1 MALDPSIGL
10 NTNRPPPVDMFAGVE
25 RGMNMAALA
34 MKPEAIRQAIA
45 ASKATQ
51 ALTEAQTPGA
61 LEQSAQQAIK
71 TSEDRGR
78 VKAAQDAVELG
89 ADGKPSIDPL
99 TGTLKINRA
108 KHLYGLYRAGLGNEA
123 LEAESNQFKAMQEQ
137 QKVTG
142 TAIDMNNSVRNHLAV
157 AAKAKYDQTTGTDAE
172 KTAAAKVVWEQL
184 AQLAVDGSKKTG
196 LALDPNQLKYSNS
209 LEQVLYKAQITPGTQ
224 ISLDQGQQNITLGNA
239 NLKLATAQFDNSKL
253 LNFTDDASMA
263 PTSPASQRARDIVKN
278 TTGEVLPADM
288 RATDIYN
295 NLKYKNVLTSVGAN
309 VAAHM
314 TAARQTINRHDA
326 IGKAIDAAQSALGA
340 AGLRPAQF
348 MQNWVAGKLAD
359 TPELRAL
366 YAQLSQLPP
375 GVVSAAD
382 SFKSLKAVNDA
393 MGDQAKVNL
402 KTASGNAPKA
412 PVIGS
417 GESPNVKAGD
427 NLVPKAEPA
436 AKVQSLKVGD
446 IKNGLPVLSP
456 EEGKKR
462 PKGQPFYGT
471 DGNKYS
477 N

>member
-10 NTNRPPPVDMFAGVE
+10 NTNLPPPVDMFAGVE

-61 LEQSAQQAIK
+61 AEQSAQQAIK
-71 TSEDRGR
+71 TSQDRGR
-78 VKAAQDAVELG
+78 VKAAQDAVEL
-89 ADGKPSIDPL
+89 DDNGKPSIDPL

-108 KHLYGLYRAGLGNEA
+108 KHLYGLYKAGLGKEA

-184 AQLAVDGSKKTG
+184 AKLAVDGSKKTG
-196 LALDPNQLKYSNS
+196 LAFDEDQLKYSPGM
-209 LEQVLYKAQITPGTQ
+209 EQVLYKAQITPGTQ

-253 LNFTDDASMA
+253 LNFTDDASMDPA
-263 PTSPASQRARDIVKN
+263 SPASQRARDIVKN
-278 TTGEVLPADM
+278 TTGEVLPNNM

-295 NLKYKNVLTSVGAN
+295 NPKYKNVLTSVGAN

-314 TAARQTINRHDA
+314 TAARQTVNTHDA
-326 IGKAIDAAQSALGA
+326 ISKAIDAAQPALGA

-348 MQNWVAGKLAD
+348 MQNWLAGKLAD

-366 YAQLSQLPP
+366 YALLSHESMI
-375 GVVSAAD
+375 GIVSAAD

-393 MGDQAKVNL
+393 MGARAKVNL
-402 KTASGNAPKA
+402 EAASGNAPKA

-417 GESPNVKAGD
+417 GQSPNVKAGD
-427 NLVPKAEPA
+427 NLVPKAEEKAGPVPMKVLSPQGKIRTIDASTWPA
-436 AKVQSLKVGD
+436 AKAQGYLQVK
-446 IKNGLPVLSP
+446 
-456 EEGKKR
+456 
-462 PKGQPFYGT
+462 
-471 DGNKYS
+471 
-477 N
+477 